1 MFLVRKLLI
10 ISSIFL
16 LTQNLWALNQA
27 DLLKLKETNRC
38 SGCDLSGANFRNANL
53 ENAVLRGANLKGAD
67 LNGANLIGADLNGAN
82 LIGADLGNAI
92 LLNSDILWIH
102 HNNRTTFCMAT
113 MPDGKSNMDC

>member
-67 LNGANLIGADLNGAN
+67 LNGANLIGADL
-82 LIGADLGNAI
+82 GNAI